1 MQIANVKE
9 RGDWYKVACSR
20 NILLYKTFPAHLKAF
35 TFSKMAWYYTLLI
48 QDNNLEMLMAQ
59 THIVP
64 ANPRACKRCLAGEGV
79 MLLSVEF

>member
-1 MQIANVKE
+1 MFTKYFIVQEVSGTSQNVHF
-9 RGDWYKVACSR
+9 V
-20 NILLYKTFPAHLKAF
+20 
-35 TFSKMAWYYTLLI
+35 SKMAWYYTLLI